1 MISFVSFGLFGTCGQ
16 SWNSGLRVNLVEE
29 FEELIEAVDV
39 VQLADWTM
47 HVIKGF
53 AWQGVGLVIFAPDWL
68 YFVLVLLQIDSSW

>member
-53 AWQGVGLVIFAPDWL
+53 AVASGGISNFCSRLAIFCTCFASNW
-68 YFVLVLLQIDSSW
+68 